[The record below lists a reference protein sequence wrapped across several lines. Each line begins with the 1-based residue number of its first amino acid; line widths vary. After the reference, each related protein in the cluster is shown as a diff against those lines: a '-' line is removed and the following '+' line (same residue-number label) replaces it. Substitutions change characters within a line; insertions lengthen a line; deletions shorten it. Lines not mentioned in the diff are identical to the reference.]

1 MVCLARFLQLR
12 YITTLDC
19 IPSFKFYER
28 SMVENVTL
36 LILVFLVLVVIFV
49 LVFWLCTT
57 KNSTPNNFSFV
68 ITDVVEQFA
77 EFWGNHQKI
86 FEFLL

>member
-19 IPSFKFYER
+19 IPSFKFYES

-36 LILVFLVLVVIFV
+36 LILLFLVLVVIFV
-49 LVFWLCTT
+49 LVF
-57 KNSTPNNFSFV
+57 
-68 ITDVVEQFA
+68 
-77 EFWGNHQKI
+77 
-86 FEFLL
+86 

>member
-36 LILVFLVLVVIFV
+36 LILVFPVLVVIFV
-49 LVFWLCTT
+49 LVF
-57 KNSTPNNFSFV
+57 
-68 ITDVVEQFA
+68 
-77 EFWGNHQKI
+77 
-86 FEFLL
+86 